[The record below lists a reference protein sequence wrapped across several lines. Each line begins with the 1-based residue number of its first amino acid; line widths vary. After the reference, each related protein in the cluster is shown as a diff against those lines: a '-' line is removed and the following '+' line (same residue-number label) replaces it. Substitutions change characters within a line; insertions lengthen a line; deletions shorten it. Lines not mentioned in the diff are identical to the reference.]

1 MLNGTRFN
9 NYCIFNYYQPNMCQK
24 WLKLVL
30 TNNRTLKVYTYM
42 VGIGTKHEMMMSV
55 VGKTPMHNIEGSGA

>member
-1 MLNGTRFN
+1 
-9 NYCIFNYYQPNMCQK
+9 MCQK

-42 VGIGTKHEMMMSV
+42 VGIGTKREMMMSV
-55 VGKTPMHNIEGSGA
+55 VGKTPMHSIEGSGA